1 MAKRRQRKLSKKEAK
16 AKTHQDVIMQNQA
29 AQKIAVASN
38 PDITKIT
45 AEVPSVLTVREFAK
59 NLNLP
64 VTEVIG
70 TLIKNG
76 VMATINESID
86 FDTMAI
92 IGDELGFEIKPL
104 AKEEEKEPGA
114 RVKTKKHLV
123 PRAPVVTVMG
133 HVDHGKTKLLD
144 AIRET
149 DVAATESGGITQHIG
164 AYQVEVRL
172 KDEPKSRGS
181 KADRGIPRSFEN
193 TQGRR
198 TRDDFASKSRKITF
212 LDTPGHEAFSAMRAH
227 GANITDVVVLV
238 VAAND
243 GVKPQ
248 TIEAANHAKESNV
261 SIVVAINKVDLPDAD
276 VERTKRQ
283 LSDIKLIPEE
293 WGGKTPMVQVS
304 AKERKNIETLLEMII
319 LVADLAELKAD
330 PDLPASGVVIESHM
344 QAGRG
349 PIATVLV
356 QEGTLKLN
364 DPIVIG
370 RTYGKVRIMENYLG
384 KKVLAALPSTPVRIA
399 GLQDLPNFGARFIV
413 VANEKEAREMT
424 KAKSIT
430 RKVISITELSND
442 IKEGK
447 VKELK
452 IVLKADVAGSLE
464 AIKNSLKNISTKEVK
479 INVIHEGV
487 GDISESDI
495 NMAVASSA
503 LVIGFR
509 VKADTDVMNLAK
521 RENIKISIYDII
533 YQLIDDL
540 SAALSGLL
548 EPEIVETEIGR
559 MEVLAVFKVKRD
571 EKIIGGKVTTGKIEN
586 NAGVRINRSKD
597 TIGEG
602 KITNLQQNKK
612 DTSEV
617 SEGFECGLKVITP
630 TKILIG
636 DILEAYKKEERTR
649 KLGS

>member
-1 MAKRRQRKLSKKEAK
+1 MAKRPKRKLSKKEAK
-16 AKTHQDVIMQNQA
+16 AKARLDAVMEDQM
-29 AQKIAVASN
+29 AQKSAAVAS
-38 PDITKIT
+38 PETKKT
-45 AEVPSVLTVREFAK
+45 VVELSSVLTVREFAE

-92 IGDELGFEIKPL
+92 IGDELGFEVKPQVEDEKAVE
-104 AKEEEKEPGA
+104 AKVA
-114 RVKTKKHLV
+114 TKKHLV
-123 PRAPVVTVMG
+123 SRAPVVTVMG

-149 DVAATESGGITQHIG
+149 DVVSTESGGITQHIG
-164 AYQVEVRL
+164 AYQVEIRP
-172 KDEPKSRGS
+172 KGGSKSRGRGT
-181 KADRGIPRSFEN
+181 DRGIPR
-193 TQGRR
+193 QA
-198 TRDDFASKSRKITF
+198 RDDFATRKITF

-248 TIEAANHAKESNV
+248 TVEAANHAKEAKV
-261 SIVVAINKVDLPDAD
+261 PIIVAINKIDLPDAD
-276 VERTKRQ
+276 IEKTKRQ
-283 LSDIKLIPEE
+283 LADIKLAPEE
-293 WGGKTPMVQVS
+293 WGGETELVEVS
-304 AKERKNIETLLEMII
+304 AKTGQNVEHLLEMIL
-319 LVADLAELKAD
+319 LVADLEELKAD
-330 PDLPASGVVIESHM
+330 PDLPGSGVVIESHM

-356 QEGTLKLN
+356 QEGTLRLG
-364 DPIVIG
+364 DPVVIG

-384 KKVLAALPSTPVRIA
+384 KKVKEAIPSTPVRIA
-399 GLQDLPNFGARFIV
+399 GLQDLPNFGDRFLV
-413 VANEKEAREMT
+413 VSNEKEAREMT

-452 IVLKADVAGSLE
+452 IVLKTDVAGSLE
-464 AIKNSLKNISTKEVK
+464 AIKNSLENISTKEVK

-509 VKADTDVMNLAK
+509 IKADADVMNLAR

-548 EPEIVETEIGR
+548 EPEVVQTEVGR
-559 MEVLAVFKVKRD
+559 LEVLAVFRVTRNK
-571 EKIIGGKVTTGKIEN
+571 KIVGGKVTTGKLEN
-586 NAGVRINRSKD
+586 NAEVRIVRSKD
-597 TIGEG
+597 MIGEG
-602 KITNLQQNKK
+602 KIVSLEQNKK
-612 DTSEV
+612 ETSEV
-617 SEGFECGLKVITP
+617 LEGFECGVKIATP
-630 TKILIG
+630 TKILVG
-636 DILEAYKKEERTR
+636 DILEAYKKEERVR

>member
-1 MAKRRQRKLSKKEAK
+1 MAKRPKRKLSKKEAK
-16 AKTHQDVIMQNQA
+16 AKAHQDLIMENQA
-29 AQKIAVASN
+29 VQKTAETSNPEIKKIAM
-38 PDITKIT
+38 
-45 AEVPSVLTVREFAK
+45 EVPSVLTVREFAE

-70 TLIKNG
+70 ALIKNG
-76 VMATINESID
+76 VMATINEAVD

-92 IGDELGFEIKPL
+92 IGDELGFEVKPQI
-104 AKEEEKEPGA
+104 EEEKT
-114 RVKTKKHLV
+114 VKAKVATKKHLV
-123 PRAPVVTVMG
+123 SRAPVVTVMG

-149 DVAATESGGITQHIG
+149 DVVSTESGGITQHIG
-164 AYQVEVRL
+164 AYQIKL
-172 KDEPKSRGS
+172 KAKKS
-181 KADRGIPRSFEN
+181 KLKTEE
-193 TQGRR
+193 R
-198 TRDDFASKSRKITF
+198 TITF

-248 TIEAANHAKESNV
+248 TIEAANHAKEAKV
-261 SIVVAINKVDLPDAD
+261 PIVVAINKIDLPDAD
-276 VERTKRQ
+276 VEKTKRQ
-283 LSDIKLIPEE
+283 LTDIELIPEE

-304 AKERKNIETLLEMII
+304 AKERKNIDALLEMIL

-330 PDLPASGVVIESHM
+330 PSQGASGVVIESHM

-356 QEGTLKLN
+356 QEGTLRLG

-384 KKVLAALPSTPVRIA
+384 KKVTQAPPSTPVRIA
-399 GLQDLPNFGARFIV
+399 GLEDLPNFGNRFV
-413 VANEKEAREMT
+413 VVKDEKEAREMT

-430 RKVISITELSND
+430 RKVISITELSEG

-447 VKELK
+447 IKELK

-464 AIKNSLKNISTKEVK
+464 ALKNSLKNISTKEVK
-479 INVIHEGV
+479 INIIHEGV

-495 NMAVASSA
+495 NMAVASDA

-509 VKADTDVMNLAK
+509 VKADTQVVNLAR

-548 EPEIVETEIGR
+548 EPEVVETEIGR
-559 MEVLAVFKVKRD
+559 MEVLAVFRTTKN

-586 NAGVRINRSKD
+586 GAEVRITRNKD

-602 KITNLQQNKK
+602 KITSLEQNKK
-612 DTSEV
+612 ATSEV
-617 SEGFECGLKVITP
+617 LEGFECGLKIATSV
-630 TKILIG
+630 KIQVG
-636 DILEAYKKEERTR
+636 DILEAYKARAVAR
-649 KLGS
+649 HL